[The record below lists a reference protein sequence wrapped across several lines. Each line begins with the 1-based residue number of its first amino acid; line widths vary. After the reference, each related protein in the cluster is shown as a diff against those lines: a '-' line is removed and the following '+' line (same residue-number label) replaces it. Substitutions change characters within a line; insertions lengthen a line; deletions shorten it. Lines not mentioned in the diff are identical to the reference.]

1 MGHGAPP
8 GLAPRIIPA
17 GLRRA
22 TGAAGEWSA
31 GEARAEGP
39 PGKTAEPHQAPRRRS
54 PNRKQARVPRI
65 GGGAPDRHDHE
76 KSGLLLDDGELDD
89 VRALLE
95 EFGEPFVHLRGAEI
109 PIRVEEPSR
118 LLIATS
124 RRAVLA
130 RGWPGTPGGASPEK
144 VAVVTEDSNTLRSM
158 LRRIGFHLMIRRPVH
173 PYALRLV
180 LLRALYRGSE
190 RRRDVR
196 LPFGCEISVRSG
208 LRRRSATLAELSTRG
223 CRLLSNHVFG
233 VGTRVTL
240 QLPPEVAGGRG
251 LALRAKV
258 LRTRAEGDECR
269 AVALSFVDVD
279 ASARAQLSQ
288 LLKERAEG
296 PVKLAQRQASAA
308 RPLPTRPASDP
319 KRTIAL
325 PPAPSGDEERRKH
338 RRAAFREQVMTLG
351 ERASLIL
358 MGRDISAG
366 ACGWIPR
373 PAWKRAPGCASRST
387 GAWTT
392 NRCWYTRAWF
402 ATTARTGWGSLS
414 RTHRRMWPRVWK
426 RWWRR
431 CPASRSSTVRQRRW
445 GAWSPR
451 SSSSSAPEASG
462 RAALRSRPARHRR
475 RRRAVLRAPPA
486 ARNAQE
492 AS

>member
-1 MGHGAPP
+1 MTTRNP
-8 GLAPRIIPA
+8 
-17 GLRRA
+17 
-22 TGAAGEWSA
+22 
-31 GEARAEGP
+31 
-39 PGKTAEPHQAPRRRS
+39 
-54 PNRKQARVPRI
+54 V
-65 GGGAPDRHDHE
+65 
-76 KSGLLLDDGELDD
+76 LLLDDGELDD

-130 RGWPGTPGGASPEK
+130 RGWPGTPGEASPEK

-258 LRTRAEGDECR
+258 LRTRAEGDGCR
-269 AVALSFVDVD
+269 AVVLSFVDVD

-308 RPLPTRPASDP
+308 RPLLTRPASDP
-319 KRTIAL
+319 KCTIAL
-325 PPAPSGDEERRKH
+325 PPAPSGNEERRKH
-338 RRAAFREQVMTLG
+338 RRAPFREQVMTLG

-366 ACGWIPR
+366 GMRVDFQAGLEEGAGLRLAIYGRMNDQPLLVRARVVRDDGACGM
-373 PAWKRAPGCASRST
+373 GLVFEDASSD
-387 GAWTT
+387 
-392 NRCWYTRAWF
+392 
-402 ATTARTGWGSLS
+402 
-414 RTHRRMWPRVWK
+414 V
-426 RWWRR
+426 
-431 CPASRSSTVRQRRW
+431 
-445 GAWSPR
+445 
-451 SSSSSAPEASG
+451 
-462 RAALRSRPARHRR
+462 
-475 RRRAVLRAPPA
+475 A
-486 ARNAQE
+486 ARLE
-492 AS
+492 AMVASLPCVEELDGEAEAMGSVVSEILEFERA